1 MDLTF
6 RGVPVV
12 LDSDVNP
19 VDVAYLEGLSQSV
32 VQTVFCGFDVIAGR
46 LILAPDDHPT
56 TRGNWESL
64 VAQQSLINEQMAAI
78 AMMSGPAP
86 STEEKPEK
94 RIDEMTL
101 ADYRAGI
108 AKVFNGGRLLP

>member
-1 MDLTF
+1 MDPTF

-32 VQTVFCGFDVIAGR
+32 VQTVYYGDGGIAGE
-46 LILAPDDHPT
+46 LIPVPPMLPVYWWNGVKLATIDT
-56 TRGNWESL
+56 SSAE
-64 VAQQSLINEQMAAI
+64 
-78 AMMSGPAP
+78 PAP
-86 STEEKPEK
+86 ADKPEK